1 MGILENKLVVLGV
14 SGGIAAYKSAELL
27 RQLQKEGAAVRVIMT
42 KNAAA
47 FVGPLTFEA
56 LSGHSVYMDVV
67 EKDVSGEIRH
77 ISWADKSD
85 AVIIAPATAN
95 TLGKIANGI
104 ADDALS
110 TFVMAVRAPVL
121 VCPAMN
127 SNMYESRAVQR
138 NIDCLEA
145 DGFHVLEP
153 DSGELACGVTGPG
166 RLPDPPYIVDRLK
179 KILSAKDLKGKRVLI
194 SAGPTIEPIDP
205 VRYISNH
212 SSGKMG
218 YEIARA
224 AEYRGAEVT
233 MVTGK
238 TGLSV
243 PSNINAISVLTASQM
258 YEAMMANMDD
268 ADIIIKVAAVA
279 DYRVKD
285 VAEHKIKKTTEDMVI
300 NLEKNPDIL
309 KAIGERKKNQ
319 ILVGFAA
326 ETRDLRENALAKLK
340 SKNLDMIAGNV
351 VSEEGSGFG
360 SDTNRVTL
368 FHSDGNVDQLPV
380 MGKDAVANALLDRI
394 MEKYVSKNKL

>member
-1 MGILENKLVVLGV
+1 MGLLENKLIVLGV
-14 SGGIAAYKSAELL
+14 SGGIAAYKSVELL
-27 RQLQKEGAAVRVIMT
+27 RQLQKEGAAVRVVMT
-42 KNAAA
+42 QNATG
-47 FVGPLTFEA
+47 FVGQLTFEA

-67 EKDVSGEIRH
+67 EKNVSGEIRH
-77 ISWADKSD
+77 ISWADRAD
-85 AVIIAPATAN
+85 AVVIAPATAN
-95 TLGKIANGI
+95 MIGKIANGI

-110 TFVMAVRAPVL
+110 TFIMAVRSPVL

-138 NIDCLEA
+138 NIDLLEA

-153 DSGELACGVTGPG
+153 DSGELACGITGPG
-166 RLPDPPYIVDRLK
+166 RLPDPPFIVDRLK
-179 KILSAKDLKGKRVLI
+179 KILSRSDLKGKKVLV

-218 YEIARA
+218 YAIARS
-224 AEYRGAEVT
+224 AEYRGADVT

-238 TGLSV
+238 TGLPA
-243 PSNINAISVLTASQM
+243 PSNVSVINILTAAQM
-258 YEAMMANMDD
+258 YDAMISNMEN

-285 VAEHKIKKTTEDMVI
+285 VAEHKIKKTSDDMVI

-319 ILVGFAA
+319 FLVGFAA
-326 ETRDLRENALAKLK
+326 ETRDLRENALAKLR
-340 SKNLDMIAGNV
+340 SKNLDMIVGNV

-368 FHSDGNVDQLPV
+368 FYSDGNIEQLPV
-380 MGKDAVANALLDRI
+380 MGKDNVADALLDRI
-394 MEKYVSKNKL
+394 LERYASR